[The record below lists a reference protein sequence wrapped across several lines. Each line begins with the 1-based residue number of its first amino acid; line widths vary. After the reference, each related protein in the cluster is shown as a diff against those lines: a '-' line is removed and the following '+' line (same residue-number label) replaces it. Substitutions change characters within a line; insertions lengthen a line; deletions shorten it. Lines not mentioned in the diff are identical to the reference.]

1 MTGRSWASWE
11 SQGHGVSESTQ
22 ASFLGILA
30 LGVCTTQHE
39 NRM

>member
-1 MTGRSWASWE
+1 MAGRSWASWR

-22 ASFLGILA
+22 ASFLGLLA
-30 LGVCTTQHE
+30 LGVGTTQRE